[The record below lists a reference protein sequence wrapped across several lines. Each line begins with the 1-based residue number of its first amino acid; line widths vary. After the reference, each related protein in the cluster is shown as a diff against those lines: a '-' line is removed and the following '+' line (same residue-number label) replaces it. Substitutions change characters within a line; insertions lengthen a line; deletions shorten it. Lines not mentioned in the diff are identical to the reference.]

1 MLCAI
6 NFIHSTGVIHRDLK
20 PANVLVDENSHVKI
34 CDFGLSTVVNQYY
47 DANDMASVKK
57 SMVDVASEEQKA
69 VTEPKSKGKKT
80 RTLSAHMCARWYRP
94 PEIILN
100 QDSYDYLIDIWSLG
114 CIFAEM
120 ASNE

>member
-57 SMVDVASEEQKA
+57 STVDVEPEE
-69 VTEPKSKGKKT
+69 
-80 RTLSAHMCARWYRP
+80 
-94 PEIILN
+94 
-100 QDSYDYLIDIWSLG
+100 
-114 CIFAEM
+114 
-120 ASNE
+120 